1 MCLMTTDQD
10 DKSISGTQDA
20 LKKVVDED
28 SLKLTLALE
37 AIRNNRGT
45 AVLRNDDAGGGNQP
59 CLEISYPAEEVVS

>member
-1 MCLMTTDQD
+1 M
-10 DKSISGTQDA
+10 
-20 LKKVVDED
+20 VDED